1 MKNLKLYEYYGPQ
14 GADAG
19 TEERVELLMEAQG
32 KLSEAIALI
41 EQGLMGTSHERHAKS
56 YILGHLRTWMDSGNR
71 FDMGIQQYIDK
82 LQEEEDEYDGE
93 EYEEED

>member
-19 TEERVELLMEAQG
+19 TEERVELLMEAPG
-32 KLSEAIALI
+32 KLNEAIALI
-41 EQGLMGTSHERHAKS
+41 EQGLMGTSHQRHAET
-56 YILGHLRTWMDSGNR
+56 YLLGHLRNWMDSGNR

-82 LQEEEDEYDGE
+82 LQEEEEEYDGE